1 MEGKDTIKITD
12 EDRRFRD
19 LNRATYNSGKMAEA
33 YAQAAAYYA
42 AHPGGL
48 YAKFAYAVMSGD
60 YSEDASLPEARRK
73 ELLAEARRLSREIY
87 ELPDLPRWELA
98 SVARNEYF
106 WFHGLHAEQ
115 YALGEERVAAG
126 EPRGYY
132 SMCVGAACLAGKTLR
147 EGGGR
152 AAAEIWAARAVRA
165 FHAFEKM
172 DPLWFNINP
181 FYARALAILGDG
193 GDALAALKDMY
204 RKQGAPVNEAEL
216 ARFHAEIEELQALRG
231 QPPGFR
237 PGS

>member
-1 MEGKDTIKITD
+1 MNGKETIKIT
-12 EDRRFRD
+12 EEERAFRD
-19 LNRATYNSGKMAEA
+19 RNRATYNSGRMAEA
-33 YAQAAAYYA
+33 YAQAAEFYA
-42 AHPGGL
+42 AHPGSL

-60 YSEDASLPEARRK
+60 YSEDASLPEARRG

-87 ELPDLPRWELA
+87 ESPEMPRWELA
-98 SVARNEYF
+98 TAARNEYF

-115 YALGEERVAAG
+115 YALGEARVAAG

-165 FHAFEKM
+165 FHEFEKL
-172 DPLWFNINP
+172 DPAWFNINP

-193 GDALAALKDMY
+193 PGALAAFRDMY
-204 RKQGAPVNEAEL
+204 RKQGAPVKEAEL
-216 ARFHAEIEELQALRG
+216 ARFHAEIEQLQALRG
-231 QPPGFR
+231 
-237 PGS
+237 